1 MVSGYQFLDM
11 LLDLHEK
18 KFEHPREQLIILV
31 HWTFLARNFIIL
43 KDNEYKQVI
52 DDINKKK
59 SVDISQFRHS
69 LITFEFRKILN
80 WKKTEKNSIDIDYF
94 RENLII
100 HVEQSF
106 HNENFVIQF
115 ETDEHNRLLLEM
127 PINNHINEKDGKS
140 NINDLYN
147 NNTNRMELYCN
158 HFINLPDEILV
169 LILNKLNT
177 VDVFNVFNINNRLD
191 NILCDDIFTNTLT
204 LFISSS
210 NDIIEPPD
218 NKLIDRFC
226 LQILPKIHHKIKWL
240 NLESSSMKRILL
252 ATPYPYLHGIRLYSI
267 NGQMATHLFNN
278 RYSLFESLKTQ
289 ITSIMILLNDEHRL
303 IEKHLVTRVFIY
315 ILNMFN
321 LHYLNFRTSFVY
333 DEQVSL
339 NDLLHRQQIFS
350 QTLNELHINV
360 ETFNDCI
367 YLLDGR
373 LNKLHTLY
381 IHVSNIHSD
390 RLINHKVNC

>member
-1 MVSGYQFLDM
+1 MPLTAAYATYGF
-11 LLDLHEK
+11 EK
-18 KFEHPREQLIILV
+18 GSIRMHFYSSKLV
-31 HWTFLARNFIIL
+31 P
-43 KDNEYKQVI
+43 
-52 DDINKKK
+52 DIECK
-59 SVDISQFRHS
+59 V
-69 LITFEFRKILN
+69 
-80 WKKTEKNSIDIDYF
+80 
-94 RENLII
+94 
-100 HVEQSF
+100 
-106 HNENFVIQF
+106 
-115 ETDEHNRLLLEM
+115 
-127 PINNHINEKDGKS
+127 
-140 NINDLYN
+140 
-147 NNTNRMELYCN
+147 
-158 HFINLPDEILV
+158 
-169 LILNKLNT
+169 
-177 VDVFNVFNINNRLD
+177 
-191 NILCDDIFTNTLT
+191 
-204 LFISSS
+204 
-210 NDIIEPPD
+210 EPPD

-267 NGQMATHLFNN
+267 NGQMATYLFNN

-289 ITSIMILLNDEHRL
+289 ITSIMISLNDEHRSL
-303 IEKHLVTRVFIY
+303 EEHLVTRVFIY

-321 LHYLNFRTSFVY
+321 LHYFNFRTSFVY